1 MEGEIED
8 SPLCI
13 MDPVIASIWQLI
25 KDEIF
30 SVPSQPDG
38 RHPYLNPYRDS
49 LPGVE
54 HPQAAS
60 IRQQNLQAYLEH
72 FKHKPAT
79 LILGE
84 APGWRGCRF
93 SGVAFTCE
101 AQLTSGELPFR
112 GKRSSLADPLH
123 GLDGNPGLKAHSLAT
138 GYREA
143 SAAIFWRCLLPYAQD
158 FLVWNIFPFHPHQPG
173 EPLTNRRPV
182 ISEGIA
188 HIQFLEKVIERLQP
202 VDILAV
208 GRYSQAILWRSS
220 IPHHPI
226 RHPSYGGARQF
237 ETQVLAHFEKSLSRR
252 S

>member
-1 MEGEIED
+1 MQ
-8 SPLCI
+8 
-13 MDPVIASIWQLI
+13 PVFASIWKLFE
-25 KDEIF
+25 DEIF
-30 SVPSQPDG
+30 PVPSLPDG
-38 RHPYLNPYRDS
+38 RHPFHNLYRDS

-72 FKHKPAT
+72 FRCRPAT

-112 GKRSSLADPLH
+112 GKRSSLADTRS
-123 GLDGNPGLKAHSLAT
+123 GDDGNPGSKAPSFST

-143 SAAIFWRCLLPYAQD
+143 SAAIFWRCLLPYSQD
-158 FLVWNIFPFHPHQPG
+158 FLVWNIFPFHPHKPG
-173 EPLTNRRPV
+173 EALTNRKPV

-188 HIQFLEKVIERLQP
+188 HIPFLEKMIERLQP
-202 VDILAV
+202 EDILAV
-208 GRYSQAILWRSS
+208 GKFAQAILRRSS
-220 IPHHPI
+220 IPHQPI
-226 RHPSYGGARQF
+226 RHPSHGGARRF
-237 ETQVLAHFEKSLSRR
+237 KTQVLAHFEKSSSRR

>member
-1 MEGEIED
+1 MQ
-8 SPLCI
+8 
-13 MDPVIASIWQLI
+13 PVIASIWKLFEE
-25 KDEIF
+25 EIF

-54 HPQAAS
+54 HAQAAS

-112 GKRSSLADPLH
+112 GKRSSLADMRSED
-123 GLDGNPGLKAHSLAT
+123 GGNPGSKASSFST

-173 EPLTNRRPV
+173 EALTNRRPV
-182 ISEGIA
+182 IGEVNV
-188 HIQFLEKVIERLQP
+188 QLPFLEKLIERLQP
-202 VDILAV
+202 EDILAV
-208 GRYSQAILWRSS
+208 GRFAQTILRRSS
-220 IPHHPI
+220 IPHQPI
-226 RHPSYGGARQF
+226 RHPSHGGARQF
-237 ETQVLAHFEKSLSRR
+237 EAQVLAHFEKSLSRR